1 MPTAELIKPKSYNH
15 LGRIWKQG
23 EVVEITE
30 ELAADLEDNP
40 RFRIRGFGAARE
52 ARVASGKPKGRDE
65 LYEAIRDAAD
75 RLDPDNEAHYT
86 VTGKPEC
93 QALSEI
99 LGYPVTATERD
110 QAIGVVRKAADVDE
124 VEPKE
129 PRIKIK
135 KVRLTPPPAEAKSET
150 VSHLPAEAPA
160 VPATDPTT
168 LNAIEVN

>member
-30 ELAADLEDNP
+30 ELAAELEDNP

-52 ARVASGKPKGRDE
+52 ARVTSGKPKGRDE
-65 LYEAIRDAAD
+65 LHEAIRDAAD

-93 QALSEI
+93 QALS
-99 LGYPVTATERD
+99 GD
-110 QAIGVVRKAADVDE
+110 
-124 VEPKE
+124 
-129 PRIKIK
+129 PR
-135 KVRLTPPPAEAKSET
+135 
-150 VSHLPAEAPA
+150 LPGHRQRARPGDRRHRPQGRRSKRPSPRSRASRSRRSA
-160 VPATDPTT
+160 
-168 LNAIEVN
+168 

>member
-52 ARVASGKPKGRDE
+52 ARVTSGKPKGRDE
-65 LYEAIRDAAD
+65 LHQAIRDVAD

-99 LGYPVTATERD
+99 LGYHVTATERD
-110 QAIGVVRKAADVDE
+110 QAIGVVRKAAT
-124 VEPKE
+124 VEAEPNE

-135 KVRLTPPPAEAKSET
+135 KVRLTPPPAEPKSET
-150 VSHLPAEAPA
+150 VSHLPDEAPA